1 MSNAP
6 VPGMTY
12 PTQKGMLA
20 GNPRDSAI
28 QEGVNSNAK
37 LASMGKIG
45 GKKRGGAV
53 ASNAQAIP
61 VPQYQMLYTPQGGNN
76 SNPNAQIQQNAG
88 ISTQGAA
95 NSVYDNQALKGGSKK
110 RHYKIGGNP
119 NLSWGCY
126 SGGRRRTKRNRKS
139 RKHRKSRRRH

>member
-1 MSNAP
+1 MSNTP

-20 GNPRDSAI
+20 GNPRDSAM
-28 QEGVNSNAK
+28 QEGANSNAK

-45 GKKRGGAV
+45 GRKRGGAV
-53 ASNAQAIP
+53 GSNAESIP

-95 NSVYDNQALKGGSKK
+95 NAVYDKQALKGGSKNRRCK
-110 RHYKIGGNP
+110 MGGNP
-119 NLSWGCY
+119 NWSWGCY
-126 SGGRRRTKRNRKS
+126 SGGRKRTKKNRKS
-139 RKHRKSRRRH
+139 RKHRKSRRRY